1 MSLPGEAEGLTRDD
15 VLDNITITWLTNTAL
30 SGARLYW
37 ENKARF
43 FSVKGVSVPIAVSV
57 FPDEIDLCPRSWA
70 ERAYP
75 KLIHYNK
82 LDKGG
87 HFAAWEQPKLFSE
100 EVRAGFRSLRS
111 RTASAVQEE
120 IMKLAGKKALITGGN
135 SGIGLATARLFISE
149 GAEVAITGRDQK
161 TLDEAVAELGSKAHG
176 YRADV
181 TVAEDRKKLFAG
193 LAKDFGKLDIVFANA
208 GISGRTPT
216 GTTDEAIFEKVVHT
230 NLNGAFFT
238 VNSAA
243 PLMNDNGSIIF
254 NGSVQSYLG
263 QPGLAAYAATKGG
276 LVSMARSIAADL
288 APRKIRVNVVAPGAT
303 KTPIWKRGPRANAT
317 AEESAKVSDFFSSTV
332 PLARWGEPEELAKA
346 VLFLASDDS
355 SYINAVELMVDGGL
369 TGAPF
374 GAAILRA

>member
-1 MSLPGEAEGLTRDD
+1 M
-15 VLDNITITWLTNTAL
+15 TAVVVN
-30 SGARLYW
+30 G
-37 ENKARF
+37 
-43 FSVKGVSVPIAVSV
+43 P
-57 FPDEIDLCPRSWA
+57 
-70 ERAYP
+70 
-75 KLIHYNK
+75 
-82 LDKGG
+82 
-87 HFAAWEQPKLFSE
+87 
-100 EVRAGFRSLRS
+100 
-111 RTASAVQEE
+111 AVQEE

-135 SGIGLATARLFISE
+135 SGIGLATARLFVAE
-149 GAEVAITGRDQK
+149 GAEVAITGRDQR

-181 TVAEDRKKLFAG
+181 TVAEDRKKLFDAE

-208 GISGRTPT
+208 GISGSTPT

-332 PLARWGEPEELAKA
+332 PLARWGEPEDLAKA

-355 SYINAVELMVDGGL
+355 SYINAVELVVDGGL

-374 GAAILRA
+374 GAAVLRG

>member
-1 MSLPGEAEGLTRDD
+1 
-15 VLDNITITWLTNTAL
+15 
-30 SGARLYW
+30 
-37 ENKARF
+37 
-43 FSVKGVSVPIAVSV
+43 
-57 FPDEIDLCPRSWA
+57 
-70 ERAYP
+70 
-75 KLIHYNK
+75 
-82 LDKGG
+82 
-87 HFAAWEQPKLFSE
+87 
-100 EVRAGFRSLRS
+100 
-111 RTASAVQEE
+111 
-120 IMKLAGKKALITGGN
+120 MKLAGKKALITGGN

-149 GAEVAITGRDQK
+149 GAEVAITGRDQQ

-181 TVAEDRKKLFAG
+181 TVAEDRKKLFAE

-216 GTTDEAIFEKVVHT
+216 GTTDEAIFEKVIHT

-254 NGSVQSYLG
+254 NGSVHNYLG

-303 KTPIWKRGPRANAT
+303 KTPIWKRGPRASAT
-317 AEESAKVSDFFSSTV
+317 EEESAKLSDFVSPRFHW
-332 PLARWGEPEELAKA
+332 PLGRAGRSGQGCAFPCLRRFVVHQCGRADGRWR
-346 VLFLASDDS
+346 
-355 SYINAVELMVDGGL
+355 
-369 TGAPF
+369 THGAPF
-374 GAAILRA
+374 GAPHSSRLTAQ